1 MARKERFTKEY
12 LINGGVEFVR
22 EHGIEQL
29 NVRNLAQFMR
39 CSTQPIFR
47 NYTNIEQ
54 YKLDLKKALHNRYK
68 NYIYENTDKN
78 NFLFTTCYSYA
89 LFAKK
94 EPNIFRALF
103 ITSLAGSRTIDE
115 VIKSSWNQETI
126 TYAIKEYNI
135 TKERAERLYRDIRF
149 YTHGIA
155 TQLSCESIILTE
167 EELHELIEETI
178 KKLI

>member
-1 MARKERFTKEY
+1 MARKEKFTKDY

-22 EHGIEQL
+22 QNGIEQL
-29 NVRNLAQFMR
+29 NVRNLARFMR

-47 NYTNIEQ
+47 NYTSIEE

-78 NFLFTTCYSYA
+78 NYLFTTCYSYA
-89 LFAKK
+89 LFAKI

-103 ITSLAGSRTIDE
+103 ITSLAGSRTVDE
-115 VIKSSWNQETI
+115 VINSSWNQETI
-126 TYAIKEYNI
+126 NYATKEYNI
-135 TKERAERLYRDIRF
+135 TKENAERLYRHLRF

-155 TQLSCESIILTE
+155 TQLSCDSIILTE
-167 EELHELIEETI
+167 EELHKLIEETI
-178 KKLI
+178 EKLK

>member
-1 MARKERFTKEY
+1 MARKEQFTKEY
-12 LINGGVEFVR
+12 IINGGVEFVR
-22 EHGIEQL
+22 QNGIEQL
-29 NVRNLAQFMR
+29 NARNLAQFMR

-47 NYTNIEQ
+47 NYTNIEE

-68 NYIYENTDKN
+68 SYMYENTDKK

-89 LFAKK
+89 LFAKI

-103 ITSLAGSRTIDE
+103 ITSLAGSRTVDE
-115 VIKSSWNQETI
+115 VINSSWNQETI
-126 TYAIKEYNI
+126 NYAVKEYNI

-167 EELHELIEETI
+167 EELHKLIEETI
-178 KKLI
+178 ENLK